1 MEKLSKIPP
10 FHRPNIAENI
20 LQNADQW
27 SQYIHAKDSEN
38 VQMPGPYN
46 DYDFEKE
53 AKLAQKMRQVADTNI
68 SALKNKKKRNSILN
82 PGTA

>member
-1 MEKLSKIPP
+1 
-10 FHRPNIAENI
+10 
-20 LQNADQW
+20 
-27 SQYIHAKDSEN
+27 
-38 VQMPGPYN
+38 MPGPYN

-82 PGTA
+82 IAGAPDG